1 MRRVIIVIVI
11 VAETPPTAVVRR
23 RGARVVSV
31 NIQKKDVKIW
41 VRFGMN
47 NYILSSAT

>member
-11 VAETPPTAVVRR
+11 VAETPPAAVVRR

-31 NIQKKDVKIW
+31 NIQKRRKDLVKVW
-41 VRFGMN
+41 N
-47 NYILSSAT
+47 EQNYILSSAT